1 MINRTLKNDNSNTL
15 GPVSDLEKHLPEDWW
30 KTLFNSLY
38 IKTDGDVVENDQNTK
53 QDVDLLINKLNIETN
68 HHILDLCC
76 GQGRHAIELAAR
88 GYNHITGIDRSR
100 YLIRLARKRAE
111 IKNLN
116 CKFSEG
122 DARKI
127 RLKDDSMNLVILMG
141 NSFGYFEK
149 EEDDIAVLE
158 SIKRVLQSNGK
169 IALDITNGDY
179 MKSNYEPRS
188 WEWIDQNQFVCR
200 ERSLSSDGKK
210 IITREVIV
218 HSEKGV
224 IADQFY
230 GERLY
235 NSEQITSL
243 LEKLNFKEIK
253 IDTSLQT
260 FSTRGEDIGMMSN
273 RLFIY
278 AEAPVKK
285 IFFKTKNIKKDI
297 LVLLGDPRLSDNVKK
312 DGKFNIED
320 LEVVDVLKN
329 NLDKLSD
336 YKFSYLDN
344 HSNYISKIKKLEKD
358 QLVLN
363 FCDEGYFNDAFK
375 ELHVPTL
382 LEISNLTYSGSGP
395 NCLAMCYDK
404 SLIRALANSIE
415 INTPD
420 ETYYDINDQTVT
432 IPSVFPALLK
442 PNFGD
447 SSIGINKNAVV
458 NNAKELIAYIKFLK
472 EILPNTSVLI
482 QEFLDGNEYSVGLI
496 GNTGNYTILPIL
508 EVDYSFLPPKF
519 PKILGYESK
528 WHPDSVYW
536 KNIRY
541 KEALLSEDNKRK
553 LIDSSIKL
561 FERTGC
567 RDYARFDFRAD
578 RNGLIK
584 LLEVNPNPGWCFD
597 GKLNIMAGFSGM
609 TYDELLKMIIQSYI
623 DRINDV
629 YAGKK

>member
-1 MINRTLKNDNSNTL
+1 MK
-15 GPVSDLEKHLPEDWW
+15 
-30 KTLFNSLY
+30 
-38 IKTDGDVVENDQNTK
+38 
-53 QDVDLLINKLNIETN
+53 
-68 HHILDLCC
+68 IL
-76 GQGRHAIELAAR
+76 
-88 GYNHITGIDRSR
+88 
-100 YLIRLARKRAE
+100 
-111 IKNLN
+111 
-116 CKFSEG
+116 
-122 DARKI
+122 
-127 RLKDDSMNLVILMG
+127 
-141 NSFGYFEK
+141 
-149 EEDDIAVLE
+149 
-158 SIKRVLQSNGK
+158 
-169 IALDITNGDY
+169 
-179 MKSNYEPRS
+179 
-188 WEWIDQNQFVCR
+188 
-200 ERSLSSDGKK
+200 
-210 IITREVIV
+210 
-218 HSEKGV
+218 
-224 IADQFY
+224 
-230 GERLY
+230 
-235 NSEQITSL
+235 
-243 LEKLNFKEIK
+243 
-253 IDTSLQT
+253 
-260 FSTRGEDIGMMSN
+260 
-273 RLFIY
+273 
-278 AEAPVKK
+278 
-285 IFFKTKNIKKDI
+285 
-297 LVLLGDPRLSDNVKK
+297 
-312 DGKFNIED
+312 
-320 LEVVDVLKN
+320 
-329 NLDKLSD
+329 
-336 YKFSYLDN
+336 
-344 HSNYISKIKKLEKD
+344 KKLEKD

-420 ETYYDINDQTVT
+420 ETYYDISDQTVT